1 MNEDIEVLMQLVES
15 IKELSKLADQQ
26 NQSAEEDAEKVLAFV
41 ELGKKI
47 SDLEH
52 RVKVLEN
59 ENAFLRML
67 LKEQFGYN
75 GEEWT

>member
-1 MNEDIEVLMQLVES
+1 MNEDVEALMQLVDS
-15 IKELSKLADQQ
+15 IKDLSELADQQ

-41 ELGKKI
+41 ELGKQI

-52 RVKVLEN
+52 RVKLLEN

-67 LKEQFGYN
+67 LKERFGYD
-75 GEEWT
+75 GEWT